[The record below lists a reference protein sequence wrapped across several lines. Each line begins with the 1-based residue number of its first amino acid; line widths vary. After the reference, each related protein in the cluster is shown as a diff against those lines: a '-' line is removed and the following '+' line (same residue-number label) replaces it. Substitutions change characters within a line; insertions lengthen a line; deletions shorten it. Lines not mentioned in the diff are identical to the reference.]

1 MEDYILY
8 AVVALGGLM
17 VGFVL
22 GGLVMRNNYKGLRGF
37 EQEFK
42 DLVLDAKVT
51 NDQLVMRIRNRL
63 QI

>member
-8 AVVALGGLM
+8 AVVALGGLLI
-17 VGFVL
+17 GFVL
-22 GGLVMRNNYKGLRGF
+22 GGLVMRNNYKGLRSF